1 ICVDYLSHEWKKEDD
16 IWTSWKAMS
25 KQKKEIANG
34 IRLENASWRTWAKQK
49 YHLRTVNPEKI
60 NWLKDNDVTWLYGPF
75 HTEDEFHLMK
85 ASSQP
90 LPPLSNSN
98 NTDYV
103 NYVND
108 IHSSPTSLVSPALS
122 ISSDPCTN
130 SSTSSPQ
137 MFTSTDCE
145 TASTCSTISA
155 PTTPIAGPTKSILLP
170 IERESNQH
178 NHHIRFNDQ
187 KIMKKKKDCF
197 TICKIA
203 PTKLKPGTI
212 QPIPFCCSQSPPRII
227 SSTSSSKNINDI
239 TQSEDQEEEEEED
252 NGLVDKAVNIAT
264 SVRVIVQWCS
274 IMVFNR

>member
-1 ICVDYLSHEWKKEDD
+1 
-16 IWTSWKAMS
+16 MS

-203 PTKLKPGTI
+203 PTKLKPGY
-212 QPIPFCCSQSPPRII
+212 
-227 SSTSSSKNINDI
+227 STSNKNDNK
-239 TQSEDQEEEEEED
+239 DQEEEEEED